1 MIIIDS
7 QVHIWGANTPE
18 RPWPAGRENQAQ
30 RPVPLG
36 AAELLGAMDAAGVD
50 RVVIVPPS
58 WEGDRNDLALD
69 AARKYPNRFA
79 LMGRFPV
86 ETPSEGARLPTWRRQ
101 PGMLGVRLTLH
112 RHPWKAW
119 FENGAI
125 DWFWSAAERAGLPVM
140 VYVPG
145 LVKQLDAVAGRH
157 PGLRLVVDHLALPI
171 RERDDAAFAAL
182 DEVLALARYP
192 TVAVKPSALPCY
204 TKESYPFPGL
214 HRHIRRVYDAFGP
227 RRMLW
232 GTDYS
237 RLPYPYGQA
246 ITLFTEALD
255 FLTAED
261 KEWIMGRAAAEW
273 LGWPLP

>member
-1 MIIIDS
+1 MMIVDS

-36 AAELLGAMDAAGVD
+36 AEGLLGAMDAAGVD

-58 WEGDRNDLALD
+58 WEGDRNDLAL
-69 AARKYPNRFA
+69 AAALRYPNRFA
-79 LMGRFPV
+79 VMGRFPV
-86 ETPSEGARLPTWRRQ
+86 ETAAEGGQLPTWRKQ

-112 RHPWKAW
+112 RDPWKSW
-119 FENGAI
+119 LENGAV
-125 DWFWSAAERAGLPVM
+125 DWFWPAAERAGLPVM

-145 LVKQLDAVAGRH
+145 LVKRLDAVAGRH
-157 PGLRLVVDHLALPI
+157 PGLRLIVDHLALPI
-171 RERDDAAFAAL
+171 GEKDDAAFAAL

-192 TVAVKPSALPCY
+192 NVAVKPSALPCY
-204 TKESYPFPGL
+204 TSGTYPFPGL

-237 RLPYPYGQA
+237 RLPCPYRQA
-246 ITLFTEALD
+246 VTLFTEELD
-255 FLTAED
+255 FLSRED
-261 KEWIMGRAAAEW
+261 KESIMGRATAEW
-273 LGWPLP
+273 LGWAL